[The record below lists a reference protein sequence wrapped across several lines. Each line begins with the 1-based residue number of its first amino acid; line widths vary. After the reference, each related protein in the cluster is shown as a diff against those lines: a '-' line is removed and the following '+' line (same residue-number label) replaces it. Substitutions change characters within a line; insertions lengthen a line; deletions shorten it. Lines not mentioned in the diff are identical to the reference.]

1 MRVALLGVGLIG
13 GSLARA
19 LKRSGWTTSIV
30 GYARRED
37 ELQKAIELG
46 VIDRY
51 SLEPECAVEG
61 ADVVVLCTPLKAMES
76 LLTQIKPA
84 LTDQTIITDVGSA
97 KGVVVEAARA
107 ALGELPSGFVP
118 AHPIAGTE
126 KSGVSASFAELY
138 DDRKVIITPV
148 SESADWAVNAVRAMW
163 EATGAKVES
172 MSVDKH
178 DDVLAA
184 TSHLPHLLAFT
195 LVDLLAH
202 NSEHEKIFH
211 YAAGGFRDFTRIAS
225 SDPVMWR
232 DISVT
237 NKAAILNNIEQYQT
251 HLATLKALIEEQ
263 NEDEIL
269 NFYQRAKN
277 ARDAHIE

>member
-19 LKRSGWTTSIV
+19 LKRSGWATSIV

-51 SLEPECAVEG
+51 SLEPERAVEG

-84 LTDQTIITDVGSA
+84 LTDNTIITDVGSA

-148 SESADWAVNAVRAMW
+148 SESADWAVKTVRAMW